1 MRLSLLFIFLSI
13 FGFSQTETHQFP
25 KVPSSISVP
34 ISLPISEVQRLTNQ
48 SITGTLY
55 EDQSYENNDNDQL
68 KTKVEKDGEIVMKA
82 LTRTTHYYFLFR
94 LKSGQKKAS
103 ERSVCIL
110 TKKPN
115 SEW

>member
-13 FGFSQTETHQFP
+13 FGFSQTETYQFP
-25 KVPSSISVP
+25 KIPSSISVP
-34 ISLPISEVQRLTNQ
+34 ISLPISEIQRLTNQ

-68 KTKVEKDGEIVMKA
+68 KTKVEKDGEITMKA
-82 LTRTTHYYFLFR
+82 LPTTDYYFLFR
-94 LKSGQKKAS
+94 LKFGQKKAS
-103 ERSVCIL
+103 ERSVYTLI
-110 TKKPN
+110 KKPN

>member
-1 MRLSLLFIFLSI
+1 MRASLLFIFLSI

-25 KVPSSISVP
+25 KIPSSISVP
-34 ISLPISEVQRLTNQ
+34 ISLPISEIQRLTNQ

-82 LTRTTHYYFLFR
+82 LTNNRLLFSVP
-94 LKSGQKKAS
+94 LKIWAEKGIGTLGLYSY
-103 ERSVCIL
+103 
-110 TKKPN
+110 
-115 SEW
+115 